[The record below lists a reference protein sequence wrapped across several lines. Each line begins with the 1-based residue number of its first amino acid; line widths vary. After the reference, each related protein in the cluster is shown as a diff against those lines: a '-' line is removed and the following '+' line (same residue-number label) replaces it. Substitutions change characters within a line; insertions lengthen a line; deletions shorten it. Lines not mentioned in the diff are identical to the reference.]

1 MDCSLGRTAAAGGGG
16 GGGEEG
22 EEEECNPNA
31 TTFGGKSLQNFDT
44 RF

>member
-1 MDCSLGRTAAAGGGG
+1 LVFDFLRYPNPGGGG